1 MEDFLKKLGI
11 DAKPNKSGNLY
22 VVDITDS
29 DEYGKIY
36 SRLDKSDL
44 VDEVADS
51 SQMTYEN
58 ASIQF
63 ESDDYLITLLADFE
77 ADNYKMTI
85 KEL

>member
-1 MEDFLKKLGI
+1 MKDFLKKLGI
-11 DAKPNKSGNLY
+11 DGEPIKSGNLY
-22 VVDITDS
+22 VIDITDS

-44 VDEVADS
+44 VEEVADS

-77 ADNYKMTI
+77 ADNYKITI